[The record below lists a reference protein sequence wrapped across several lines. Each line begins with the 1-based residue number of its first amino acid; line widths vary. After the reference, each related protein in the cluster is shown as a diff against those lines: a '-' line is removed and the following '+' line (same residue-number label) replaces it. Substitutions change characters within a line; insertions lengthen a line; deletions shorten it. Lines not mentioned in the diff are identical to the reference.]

1 MKNMK
6 EIIGETFYGREE
18 EEEREEGGK
27 IKSLN

>member
-18 EEEREEGGK
+18 EEGEEGGK
-27 IKSLN
+27 TKSLN